1 MERWLRNQRPDI
13 YRRLTGSDIPSVL
26 QEAFFKSLAKDDYR
40 KLRDFDASP
49 KSIETDLL
57 IVTPQFSP
65 DMIKDVIA
73 IRSQRPE
80 LHITLVMGPQWW
92 GGQEL
97 AERVFDE
104 IVSYGNGAA
113 VDLINVLST
122 ITSPVTIIRGARL
135 YLDVVA
141 ALFSPGRMIFRSEEF
156 NCAMPG
162 YDPDSEVSLAERY
175 LVEHASSVYH
185 YWGDEGSE
193 AIKSLMN
200 VSGQIE
206 DIPPACIEELG
217 PHEILPKLSATDGAM
232 HMVFAGD
239 VIRIDGRPEH
249 LDKWTILTDQGIH
262 IHYYNPTPSW
272 RTSNRAAPYLE
283 LASQSKFFHVEQTV
297 GFERLLVELTQYDWA
312 YLHIPP
318 KRSLFNPGFENVAS
332 NLFLTFIQAE
342 LPIFIRKNFEFT
354 FLNRVVDG
362 FGAGLAVETND
373 LADARSKMQAA
384 LKDDMPDR
392 LAQLKKAMCF
402 KRDILAELVI
412 PTGKDSV
419 R

>member
-1 MERWLRNQRPDI
+1 MERWLRNQRPEI
-13 YRRLTGSDIPSVL
+13 YRRLTTPDIPSVL
-26 QEAFFKSLAKDDYR
+26 REAFFTSLAKDDYR
-40 KLRDFDASP
+40 KLRDFATSP

-73 IRSQRPE
+73 IRSQRPG

-92 GGQEL
+92 GGREL

-104 IVSYGNGAA
+104 IVEYGDGAGVA
-113 VDLINVLST
+113 LINILST
-122 ITSPVTIIRGARL
+122 ISSPTTIIRGARL
-135 YLDVVA
+135 YLDAVA
-141 ALFSPGRMIFRSEEF
+141 ALFSPGKMIFRSEEF
-156 NCAMPG
+156 NCAIPG
-162 YDPDSEVSLAERY
+162 YDPGSEVSLVERY
-175 LVEHASSVYH
+175 LVEHASSIYH

-193 AIKSLMN
+193 KIKSLMN
-200 VSGQIE
+200 VSGEIE

-239 VIRIDGRPEH
+239 VVRIDGQPEH
-249 LDKWTILTDQGIH
+249 LDKWTILGDQGIH
-262 IHYYNPTPSW
+262 VHYYNPTPGW
-272 RTSNRAAPYLE
+272 QTSRRAAPYLE
-283 LASQSKFFHVEQTV
+283 LASSSKFFHVEQTV
-297 GFERLLVELTQYDWA
+297 AFERLLVDLTQYDWA
-312 YLHIPP
+312 YLHVAP

-332 NLFLTFIQAE
+332 NLSFTFIQAE
-342 LPIFIRKNFEFT
+342 LPVFTRANSEIT
-354 FLNRVVDG
+354 FLNRVVDE
-362 FGAGLAVETND
+362 FGAGLAVDTLELPD
-373 LADARSKMQAA
+373 VRSKMQAA

-392 LAQLKKAMCF
+392 LAKLKKAMAF
-402 KRDILAELVI
+402 KREMLAELVI